1 MGKKMNGLQWYKKV
15 YKFLSSQKSYLIITQ
30 SDEQKLS
37 LIDIINSHKGQGI
50 RLKAE
55 YKKYGLYLSRG
66 RRGDAAVVT
75 QEVLDEFCNKNWIT
89 NVDSCKFIL
98 RYTAKMF
105 KECHQLKNINVHRNR
120 KTPKYIPYYEQ
131 LETKEWKDFRKLV
144 FASRGKVCDM
154 CGAKTNLQ
162 VHHPKYVFGRK
173 AWEYPISEVV
183 VLCRNCHEQVHNIK

>member
-30 SDEQKLS
+30 SDEHKLS

-75 QEVLDEFCNKNWIT
+75 QKVLDEFCNKNSIT

-98 RYTAKMF
+98 HYTAKMF
-105 KECHQLKNINVHRNR
+105 QECHHHCGAHIAHLLVMKQYHVAVEASPSESIMSMVCP
-120 KTPKYIPYYEQ
+120 T
-131 LETKEWKDFRKLV
+131 RKLW
-144 FASRGKVCDM
+144 
-154 CGAKTNLQ
+154 
-162 VHHPKYVFGRK
+162 RK
-173 AWEYPISEVV
+173 PDCIFIPSA
-183 VLCRNCHEQVHNIK
+183 VLRSSLSGD